1 MRLDVLIHRGYIRT
15 WALHVVGYGLHMIA
29 HVYAFGLLGVL
40 KVSSFAH
47 YCTFQTVS
55 SGRLI
60 VTRDLPIGSPVIG
73 SPTYVMR
80 DSEPVGPAIVH
91 LRGYLRVF
99 PAR

>member
-1 MRLDVLIHRGYIRT
+1 MYKATLVQARNGASSWLI
-15 WALHVVGYGLHMIA
+15 M
-29 HVYAFGLLGVL
+29 GLLIRNTGPTTGQQE
-40 KVSSFAH
+40 

-80 DSEPVGPAIVH
+80 DSEPIGPAIVH
-91 LRGYLRVF
+91 LCGYLRGF